1 MQHRNNG
8 RPKGTEYGQSE
19 SVLITGAAGFG
30 GSHLARA
37 LLAMGYRVTG
47 LDVTPPSH
55 AGLLASELE
64 NANFNYI
71 WGSVQDI
78 RPEDVADHS
87 TVVHLAAQADAPLA
101 FGSPRYTV
109 AQNIDGTVALLE
121 AVRHA
126 GGVEK
131 LIFAGSGNEIGRPL
145 KLPIDEDHPLTPHNP
160 YGFSKAAA
168 ELAVWAWRRAY
179 GVPAVVMSS
188 GVVIGPQ
195 MRREVFIFKWLW
207 NALHGRP
214 IVVEGGQQTRDVS
227 FIDDVVAAWLL
238 AIQAPADKVVGEK
251 FFVCSGEEHMVATL
265 AEWCRDAA
273 GADVPI
279 EYADYRPGE
288 QGQREAFTA
297 EKIRRVLG
305 HTPQVSA
312 MEAIGLTADWAR
324 SLAQGSP
331 TEAQPV

>member
-55 AGLLASELE
+55 AGLLASELK
-64 NANFNYI
+64 NPKFNYV

-78 RPEDVADHS
+78 RPEDVAGHS

-101 FGSPRYTV
+101 FGSPRYTL

-131 LIFAGSGNEIGRPL
+131 FIFAGSGNEVGSFSGR
-145 KLPIDEDHPLTPHNP
+145 LT
-160 YGFSKAAA
+160 KTI
-168 ELAVWAWRRAY
+168 L
-179 GVPAVVMSS
+179 
-188 GVVIGPQ
+188 
-195 MRREVFIFKWLW
+195 
-207 NALHGRP
+207 
-214 IVVEGGQQTRDVS
+214 
-227 FIDDVVAAWLL
+227 
-238 AIQAPADKVVGEK
+238 
-251 FFVCSGEEHMVATL
+251 
-265 AEWCRDAA
+265 
-273 GADVPI
+273 
-279 EYADYRPGE
+279 
-288 QGQREAFTA
+288 
-297 EKIRRVLG
+297 
-305 HTPQVSA
+305 
-312 MEAIGLTADWAR
+312 
-324 SLAQGSP
+324 
-331 TEAQPV
+331 